1 MDGAP
6 TQGGNGRI
14 APPVGARRL
23 SAGLLAVS
31 LTILSAVPAPAQ
43 DDSRP
48 VQFRSFLRLEGE
60 YNDNFF
66 LTEKN
71 KQTDYRELLTP
82 GLSLRFSTGR
92 SHAELSYAPS
102 LVHSSVDQDEAKI
115 RVFQLFDTNGSLALA
130 ERLTLNASDHFV
142 RTDDPAITDPR
153 NVQTGRSILI
163 QNTFTSDLT
172 YKRDTWSLTPRYA
185 VTFNDTEVEDQPPS
199 TQGGNQTTD
208 RGTVNTLGIDGTL
221 DILGRN
227 TLGAGYE
234 LAIGEFK
241 VADDFV
247 GQLARLSFSRELT
260 PLTIASVEGSF
271 AHRNVQGGNNY
282 NIYRANIGVR
292 REVSALYTS
301 EVRVGYG
308 VFDIEGGGTTTTGEP
323 EYLLKGTYTGRVV
336 RLTLS
341 SGQAIQESFLEAQNV
356 GVTKTSW
363 NDLEIRYEP
372 TDRLALTLRGRY
384 SQNRFLQTTPFT
396 TVGQQQE
403 EKDTYYNAG
412 LEVAVKLTRLLS
424 LTLGYTYVN
433 KDSNIQG
440 NGYQN
445 NVARLGLTAT
455 YE

>member
-1 MDGAP
+1 MEGVP
-6 TQGGNGRI
+6 TQGGNGGIVSPRK
-14 APPVGARRL
+14 ARRL
-23 SAGLLAVS
+23 PAGLLAAV
-31 LTILSAVPAPAQ
+31 LTLFSAVPTLAQ

-48 VQFRSFLRLEGE
+48 FQFRSFLGLAGE

-71 KQTDYRELLTP
+71 KQSEYREILTP
-82 GLSLRFSTGR
+82 GFSLRFSTGR
-92 SHAELSYAPS
+92 SYAELSYAPS
-102 LVHSSVDQDEAKI
+102 LVHSSLDEGKVGT
-115 RVFQLFDTNGSLALA
+115 VFQLFDTNGSLALA
-130 ERLTLNASDHFV
+130 ERLTLRASDHFV
-142 RTDDPAITDPR
+142 RTDDPAVTDPR
-153 NVQTGRSILI
+153 STQRGRSILI
-163 QNTFTSDLT
+163 GNTFTSDLT
-172 YKRDTWSLTPRYA
+172 YKQETWSLTPRYA
-185 VTFNDTEVEDQPPS
+185 LTFNQTEGENQGAA
-199 TQGGNQTTD
+199 TQVGNQTND
-208 RGTVNTLGIDGTL
+208 RGTVHTLGIDGTL

-247 GQLARLSFSRELT
+247 GQLVRLSFSRELT
-260 PLTIASVEGSF
+260 ALTTASVEGSF
-271 AHRNVQGGNNY
+271 AHRNVQGGSNY

-308 VFDIEGGGTTTTGEP
+308 VFDIAGGGTATTGEP

-341 SGQAIQESFLEAQNV
+341 SGQSIQESFLEAENV
-356 GVTKTSW
+356 GVTKTTW

-396 TVGQQQE
+396 IVGQQQE
-403 EKDTYYNAG
+403 RKDTYYNAG
-412 LEVAVKLTRLLS
+412 LDVAFKLTRLLS

-433 KDSNIQG
+433 VDSNIPG

-445 NVARLGLTAT
+445 NVIRLGLTAT